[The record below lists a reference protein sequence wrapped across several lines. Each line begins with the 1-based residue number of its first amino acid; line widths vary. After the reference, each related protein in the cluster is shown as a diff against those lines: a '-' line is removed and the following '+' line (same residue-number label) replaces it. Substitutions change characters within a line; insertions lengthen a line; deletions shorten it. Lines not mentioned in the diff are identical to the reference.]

1 MLQVRK
7 CRGTA
12 APRQFIVERMLG
24 LKFCL
29 AEHQALLLAVTS
41 SASNMALTRGILSSE
56 KFSMIGLPAGTGQTL
71 LLLISLQYNSQ
82 HDRDNYPSFA
92 SQHFLPAA

>member
-1 MLQVRK
+1 
-7 CRGTA
+7 
-12 APRQFIVERMLG
+12 
-24 LKFCL
+24 
-29 AEHQALLLAVTS
+29 
-41 SASNMALTRGILSSE
+41 MALTRGILSSE

-71 LLLISLQYNSQ
+71 LLSISLQYNSH